1 MKKVILLLVIMAIC
15 FTVSCQ
21 KQKANEEEGMFT
33 KEEYE
38 NIEKRTQRKI
48 IRVDT
53 TTLYPS
59 EKSSLEAALEVERA
73 TLKKGMKLALGYIMR
88 DGFEVIHFRSDS
100 NSCHYSCPDLYVQLT
115 TDEYKHLVNY
125 VHNSFPNSNSEDII
139 KDDEGKSFHRR
150 LEIKECGIELLLEG
164 NERRYKEELRL
175 KIDYGTR
182 ALTYHY
188 HHFFLCQTHTPSLY
202 ETLWM
207 IQQGLRPSIFY
218 NDKRY
223 TKSPHK

>member
-1 MKKVILLLVIMAIC
+1 MAIC

>member
-1 MKKVILLLVIMAIC
+1 MAIC

-33 KEEYE
+33 KAVYE

-48 IRVDT
+48 IHVDT

-59 EKSSLEAALEVERA
+59 EKSSLEAFLEAERA
-73 TLKKGMKLALGYIMR
+73 TLKKGMKLALGYKMR
-88 DGFEVIHFRSDS
+88 NGFEVIHFRSDS

-175 KIDYGTR
+175 KIDYGTK
-182 ALTYHY
+182 ALTYHF